1 MSSAG
6 EIIHQR
12 RSLLACDGR
21 TSIEAARFF
30 RMLERVM
37 PRVELDIAR
46 RPMPWDAIPWE
57 PAIHFGLFVHRVEGI
72 EPGLY
77 AMARD
82 PRKVQL
88 LKKSMHA
95 HFAWEAPP
103 GCPEDLPLF
112 VLERGDA
119 RELATQ
125 VSCRQQIAGD
135 GAFSLGMIAE
145 YQASLVA
152 HGPAFYRRL
161 FWEAGAIG
169 QVLYLEAEA
178 AGVRSTG
185 IGCFF
190 DDPVHQVFGLRDLA
204 FQSLYHFTVGGPVDD
219 ARLTTLAAYGARVKA

>member
-1 MSSAG
+1 VSSAG

-21 TSIEAARFF
+21 TSIAAARFF

-37 PRVELDIAR
+37 PHVELEIAR
-46 RPMPWDAIPWE
+46 RPMPWDAMHWE

-95 HFAWEAPP
+95 RFAWEAPP

-152 HGPAFYRRL
+152 HGPSFYRRL

-190 DDPVHQVFGLRDLA
+190 DDPVHQVFGLSDLA

-219 ARLTTLAAYGARVKA
+219 ARLTTLPAYGARVKA